1 MTYRNPVTDHCLIV
15 KGCAII
21 WSFEAQARLSLSAVL
36 AYSVVGKLA
45 TSAARDAFVEAV
57 ASFGGLGRGGTG
69 TAAKVL
75 AAAIITAEA
84 VLGAGLW
91 IAGYS
96 RACLI
101 GAAALLLVFAA
112 ALGLGLR
119 RGVHRSCACFG
130 SADTPARPLEVGRDV
145 LLAAFAL
152 LGAARDAA
160 PAGALAGPAAASA
173 DRLLIALFTAVLA
186 AALPEFADILNP
198 RKLTP
203 RSTA

>member
-1 MTYRNPVTDHCLIV
+1 MKR
-15 KGCAII
+15 CAII

-45 TSAARDAFVEAV
+45 TRAARDAYVEAV
-57 ASFGGLGRGGTG
+57 ASFGGLGPRGAR
-69 TAAKVL
+69 TAAQVL
-75 AAAIITAEA
+75 AAVIITAEA

-101 GAAALLLVFAA
+101 GTAVLLLVFAA

-119 RGVHRSCACFG
+119 RGIHRSCACFG
-130 SADTPARPLEVGRDV
+130 SGGAPARPLEVGRDV
-145 LLAAFAL
+145 LLAVVAL

-160 PAGALAGPAAASA
+160 PTGALAGPAAASA

-186 AALPEFADILNP
+186 AGLPEFADILNP